1 MANALCPGK
10 ETRYYS
16 RSRGPNRKIRLNLAG
31 DPGGLPSDVPYP
43 ATHPTAAKQVKC
55 SGIEVALNEE
65 TIAAFRA
72 SLRGGLIE
80 PGDPNYDTARKVYN
94 AMIDR
99 HPRLIAG
106 CAVVADV
113 MAAVRFGREQ
123 KLLVSIRGGGH
134 NAGGLGVCDDG
145 LVIDLS
151 PMNYV
156 RVDPKKRTVQV
167 GGGALWRDVDHA
179 THAFGLAVPA
189 GIISTTGVAGL
200 TLGGG
205 IGYLTRRY
213 GLTIDN
219 LLAVEMVLADGR
231 FVTASA
237 KENAN
242 LFWAVRG
249 GGGNFGVVTSF
260 LFKGQH
266 VHTDYGGPMLWPM
279 EDAAEM
285 MRWYRGFIAEA
296 PDDVYG
302 FFAFLTVPPG
312 PPFPEHLHKKKM
324 CGIVWCYTGPIN
336 KAEKVFKPIR
346 SFRAPALDMVGPIPH
361 PVLQSLFDDLYPPG
375 LQWYWKADFV
385 RTLPDEAI
393 ALHLKHAAKL
403 PTMQST
409 MHLYPVNG
417 AASRV
422 KNSAT
427 PWCYRDAMWAAV
439 MVGVDPDPANKEKI
453 STWAKEYWSALHPY
467 SAGGA
472 YINFMMEEGEDR
484 IRATYGKNYDRLA
497 KIKKRYDPANLFR
510 INQNIKLT

>member
-1 MANALCPGK
+1 MLSQA
-10 ETRYYS
+10 
-16 RSRGPNRKIRLNLAG
+16 
-31 DPGGLPSDVPYP
+31 
-43 ATHPTAAKQVKC
+43 
-55 SGIEVALNEE
+55 
-65 TIAAFRA
+65 TIASFKAG
-72 SLRGGLIE
+72 LRGEVIE
-80 PGDPNYDTARKVYN
+80 PNDQRYESARKVYN

-99 HPRLIAG
+99 RPRLIAR
-106 CAVVADV
+106 CMDVADV
-113 MAAVRFGREQ
+113 IMAVNFGREN
-123 KLLVSIRGGGH
+123 KLLVAIRGGGH
-134 NAGGLGVCDDG
+134 NAAGLGVCDDG

-151 PMNYV
+151 PMRYV
-156 RVDPKKRTVQV
+156 RVNPKSRTVLA
-167 GGGALWRDVDHA
+167 GGGALWGDVDHA

-189 GIISTTGVAGL
+189 GIISTTGVGGL

-205 IGYLTRRY
+205 LGHLTRQC

-237 KENAN
+237 KENAD

-260 LFKGQH
+260 LFKAHQI
-266 VHTDYGGPMLWPM
+266 HTDYAGPMLWPLDDTV
-279 EDAAEM
+279 EV
-285 MRWYRGFIAEA
+285 MRWYRRFITKA
-296 PDDVYG
+296 PNTLNG

-312 PPFPEHLHKKKM
+312 PPFPEHLHNKKM
-324 CGIVWCYTGPIN
+324 CGVVWCYTGPAK
-336 KAEKVFKPIR
+336 KAEQVFKPIR
-346 SFRAPALDMVGPIPH
+346 GFKTPALDLVGPIPH
-361 PVLQSLFDDLYPPG
+361 PALQSMFDGLYPPG
-375 LQWYWKADFV
+375 QQWYWKADFV
-385 RTLPDEAI
+385 RELSDKAI
-393 ALHLKHAAKL
+393 ALHAQHASKL

-409 MHLYPVNG
+409 MHLYPIDG

-427 PWCYRDAMWAAV
+427 PWSYRDAVWAEV

-453 STWAKEYWSALHPY
+453 STWAKDYWAALHPY

-472 YINFMMEEGEDR
+472 YINFMMEEGDER

-510 INQNIKLT
+510 VNQNIRPAK